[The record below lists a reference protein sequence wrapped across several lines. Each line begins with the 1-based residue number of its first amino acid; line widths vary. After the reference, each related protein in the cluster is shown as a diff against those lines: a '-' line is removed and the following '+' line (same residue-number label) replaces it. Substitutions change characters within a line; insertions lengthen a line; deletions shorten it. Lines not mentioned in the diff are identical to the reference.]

1 LASALT
7 AKIQSSITATEIY
20 EALNLPP
27 LRGKFKPEAATLRLN
42 LGAIILKNTK
52 IFLIYLFVR
61 GFIRSG
67 EI

>member
-7 AKIQSSITATEIY
+7 AKIQSSITATAIY

-27 LRGKFKPEAATLRLN
+27 FWGKFKPEAATLRLN

-52 IFLIYLFVR
+52 IFLIYPFAR